1 LTSIEAPGYKC
12 EKPEGGF
19 SMNKSLALYIAVALC
34 AFALVI
40 SGCGKSKETSVTKS
54 SPEAKGKKMVMSKEA
69 DEHFKKG
76 HAALKEKKLD
86 QAIKEFEETV
96 KLSPDT
102 AVGHYWL
109 GNAYFY
115 NKQIEK
121 AADEFKKMIEME
133 PDNFRG
139 PAMLGKIYSMKK
151 ETVGMAEEPL
161 MKALELNPD
170 HLETHFDLGRVYAM
184 KGDTSKA
191 LNEFGFIFR
200 NEANFAV
207 YHLEM
212 GRIFEGMKAFDK
224 AEKEYQRALMLN
236 PNFDRAKEALNNLKK
251 QKK

>member
-1 LTSIEAPGYKC
+1 
-12 EKPEGGF
+12 
-19 SMNKSLALYIAVALC
+19 MNKGLVLYIAVVFC

-40 SGCGKSKETSVTKS
+40 SGCDKSKESKVTQSSSEGKSKKTVL
-54 SPEAKGKKMVMSKEA
+54 SKEA
-69 DEHFKKG
+69 EDHFKKG

-115 NKQIEK
+115 NKQLDK
-121 AADEFKKMIEME
+121 ATEEFKKMTEME

-139 PAMLGKIYSMKK
+139 PAMLGKTYSMKK
-151 ETVGMAEEPL
+151 ETAEMAEEQL
-161 MKALELNPD
+161 KKALELNPD

-191 LNEFGFIFR
+191 MAEFGFIFR